1 MKLTGKKVFI
11 TAAGQ
16 GIGRAITKRFIRE
29 DAYVLATDINFEL
42 IKDLESQKKEL
53 DVTDKL
59 DLQSSI
65 SSFNPD
71 VLINCAGFVHS
82 GTILEANDEQFDFAM
97 TLNVKSMYHSIQAVI
112 PHMIKKGSG
121 SIINI
126 SSAVSSI
133 IGAPNRF
140 IYGTTKAAVIGLTKS
155 VAVEYVKQ
163 GIRCNA
169 ICPGTVDTPS
179 LHSRLND
186 TGDYEKA
193 KKEFIAR
200 QPIGRIGTAEEIAS
214 LALYLSSDE
223 SSFTTGQTHIIDGGW
238 SAG

>member
-1 MKLTGKKVFI
+1 M
-11 TAAGQ
+11 A
-16 GIGRAITKRFIRE
+16 
-29 DAYVLATDINFEL
+29 
-42 IKDLESQKKEL
+42 
-53 DVTDKL
+53 
-59 DLQSSI
+59 
-65 SSFNPD
+65 
-71 VLINCAGFVHS
+71 
-82 GTILEANDEQFDFAM
+82 
-97 TLNVKSMYHSIQAVI
+97 LNVKSMYHSIQAVI

-133 IGAPNRF
+133 IGVPNRF